1 MENEDVRQE
10 KEEMSWDVGR
20 QGIKEWKRQKKI
32 LQTSYQKL
40 VEQINKLLPFI
51 RKNIKEEDKHIESMM
66 NFLQEI

>member
-20 QGIKEWKRQKKI
+20 QGIKGWKRQKKI
-32 LQTSYQKL
+32 LQTSYKKL
-40 VEQINKLLPFI
+40 VEQINKLLPFV
-51 RKNIKEEDKHIESMM
+51 RKNGREDKHIESMM